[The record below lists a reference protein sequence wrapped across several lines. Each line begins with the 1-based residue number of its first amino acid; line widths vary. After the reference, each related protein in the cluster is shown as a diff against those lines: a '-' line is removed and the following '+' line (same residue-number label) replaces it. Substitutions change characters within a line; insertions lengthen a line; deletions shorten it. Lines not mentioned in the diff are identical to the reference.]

1 MSPRAFII
9 RPASIKSVLK
19 SAETRLFQCLAQ
31 LYFQRTLA
39 LLPLQPLH
47 ESSGP
52 FLWRHVEG
60 DAGELAVDVERTL
73 QLEEVPVLHDH
84 LGLCPRHPMLQKR
97 SI

>member
-1 MSPRAFII
+1 M
-9 RPASIKSVLK
+9 V
-19 SAETRLFQCLAQ
+19 
-31 LYFQRTLA
+31 YFQRTLA

-47 ESSGP
+47 EPPGP

-84 LGLCPRHPMLQKR
+84 LGLRPRHAVLRKR
-97 SI
+97 SIWNTCAVSLSGDLQSHIT